1 MLTADVRSI
10 IKIMIAENFDEL
22 FADIDINKLPTLPQ
36 MLLVFLDATHTEVI
50 AFDRLSEL
58 IKKDASLT
66 ARIVSAASSAYYG
79 GQGKELSFERILV
92 MLGLQTIKTIAI
104 TASVQQFFSRFDS
117 ASAQRQKVFWRDSL
131 TCAQLSIALAHLT
144 GYANKDEAYLA
155 GMIHNIGA
163 LIFSNNYHDE
173 YTEFADTAISEAH
186 LVALECEH
194 FGGSRYQAG
203 AWIVS
208 SWGKESF
215 LADAVLYQNEPTE
228 ALQGSHHLV
237 KILAVASRLSQ
248 YREDADAEGLAAAM
262 DLFGL
267 NHSLVQELLEK
278 TRAEVLDIA
287 ASMDI
292 DLDPLE
298 TNGTELSASD
308 ENQQIEL
315 AGKVREI
322 ALLNGVRQ
330 NLSHGEGTLA
340 VKEAIR
346 KSLRILFNCKDSLF
360 FKATEQGDALVG
372 DPVGDDNKKLA
383 EFEIPLQPESSLL
396 VRCFVERRVLH
407 TQRVD
412 SSVPASVLDRQL
424 LNMTGSKAFVCLPLV
439 VDQYAMGVLIVG
451 VSAKTAALIEQQL
464 QLWKMFANEAS
475 HSLFIQLQ
483 HKQEQQQQHKDDCD
497 YFQARAREI
506 VHEVNNPLSIIKNYV
521 HILSSRIGENDAVK
535 EELQIIREEL
545 DRAGNILIQLPGIA
559 EHHVTA
565 GGTRLVDINNQVL
578 DLLKIFRSSL
588 FASTGV
594 DAVTNLDSSMV
605 AIETN
610 PSAIKQIL
618 TNLIKN
624 ASEALPS
631 AGRITV
637 ETQAL
642 VNLNGRNYV
651 EIVISDNGPGI
662 PPEVQEKL
670 FTPVETTKGESHSGL
685 GLSIVK
691 NLIDELDGSVSCRS
705 SAKNGTRFEILIP
718 RITDGT

>member
-1 MLTADVRSI
+1 MS
-10 IKIMIAENFDEL
+10 
-22 FADIDINKLPTLPQ
+22 
-36 MLLVFLDATHTEVI
+36 
-50 AFDRLSEL
+50 
-58 IKKDASLT
+58 
-66 ARIVSAASSAYYG
+66 G
-79 GQGKELSFERILV
+79 
-92 MLGLQTIKTIAI
+92 
-104 TASVQQFFSRFDS
+104 
-117 ASAQRQKVFWRDSL
+117 
-131 TCAQLSIALAHLT
+131 ALAHLT

-163 LIFSNNYHDE
+163 LIFSNNYHDQ
-173 YTEFADTAISEAH
+173 YTELADTATSEAH
-186 LVALECEH
+186 LVALESEH

-208 SWGKESF
+208 SWGNESF

-228 ALQGSHHLV
+228 ALQGAHHLV

-248 YREDADAEGLAAAM
+248 YREDADAEGVAAALE
-262 DLFGL
+262 LFGL
-267 NHSLVQELLEK
+267 NHSLIQELLEK

-298 TNGTELSASD
+298 TGGTELSASD
-308 ENQQIEL
+308 EEKQIEL

-330 NLSHGEGTLA
+330 DLSHSEGELA

-346 KSLRILFNCKDSLF
+346 KSLRILFNSKNSLF
-360 FKATEQGDALVG
+360 FKATEQGEALVG
-372 DPVGDDNKKLA
+372 DPLGDDDQKLA
-383 EFEIPLQPESSLL
+383 EFEISLQPESSLL
-396 VRCFVERRVLH
+396 ARCFVEKRVLH
-407 TQRVD
+407 SQIIN

-424 LNMTGSKAFVCLPLV
+424 LNMTGSKTFVCLPLV
-439 VDQYAMGVLIVG
+439 VDQHAMGVLVVG
-451 VSAKTAALIEQQL
+451 IAAKTAALIGQQL

-475 HSLFIQLQ
+475 HSLFTQLQ
-483 HKQEQQQQHKDDCD
+483 HKRQQQQQHEDDCD
-497 YFQARAREI
+497 YFQAKAREI

-521 HILSSRIGENDAVK
+521 HILSSRLGENDAVK
-535 EELQIIREEL
+535 EELQIIRDEL
-545 DRAGNILIQLPGIA
+545 DRAGNILLQLPGIA

-565 GGTRLVDINNQVL
+565 GGTRLVDINNQIL

-588 FASTGV
+588 FVSTGIE
-594 DAVTNLDSSMV
+594 AVTNLDSSMV
-605 AIETN
+605 EIESN

-624 ASEALPS
+624 ATEALPAS
-631 AGRITV
+631 GQITV

-642 VNLNGRNYV
+642 VNVNGRNYV

-670 FTPVETTKGESHSGL
+670 FTPVETTKDGSHSGL

-718 RITDGT
+718 RITDET